1 MVSKIIK
8 EKSTIFTC
16 LISTF
21 VIGLLAH
28 AYSYFHDSF
37 SHDALGAIYAT
48 VSENN
53 WKIALGRFFVPLY
66 RTIFRGGIALPWMI
80 GVLALIWIGL
90 SVYLVA
96 KIFSITSRG
105 VIILLA
111 GIMTTNLTVTATTA
125 TFLYEL
131 DADMFAL
138 LMATLA
144 VFLWHK
150 YDRGWLIGTVF
161 VSVALGIYQ
170 AYISVTI
177 SLVMLVLIYK
187 IIHIESTKQVI
198 LRGIKSVCMLILGGI
213 LYIVSLKIVCSVTG
227 ISLADNYNG
236 LISILRLTPMEFPKL
251 IMAAYQDW
259 FSTFLHPKAM
269 YLGILLDFFDG
280 TILAFIVIS
289 TLMIAGLN
297 KHLTCFSRVMLLI
310 LGTLL
315 PLGMNV
321 SYVLSGGMVHD
332 LMRYAFWFTYLWG
345 ILLAYEIYAT
355 SNTNKGTVNSIV
367 KSSICF
373 LASIVIWNNLQASN
387 TLYLKK
393 NLEQEAALSLMTRVA
408 DRLEMLPGYVGG
420 ETPVVFVG
428 TPSNA
433 SIMPGFES
441 VSEIDGAASANV
453 LTYNTYGMYEA
464 YFSYILNSPINLAS
478 TVWSDFQTDARVAE
492 MPSFPNLQSIQKL
505 DGVVVI
511 KM

>member
-66 RTIFRGGIALPWMI
+66 RAVFRGSVALPWMI

-131 DADMFAL
+131 DVDMFAL

-150 YDRGWLIGTVF
+150 YGRGWLIGTVF

-177 SLVMLVLIYK
+177 SLVILVLICE
-187 IIHIESTKQVI
+187 IVRENPIKQVI
-198 LRGIKSVCMLILGGI
+198 LRGIRSVCMLILGGI

-236 LISILRLTPMEFPKL
+236 LVSILRLSPMEFPKL
-251 IMAAYQDW
+251 IIAAYQDW

-269 YLGILLDFFDG
+269 YLGRLLDFFNAA
-280 TILAFIVIS
+280 ILIFIGMSMVM
-289 TLMIAGLN
+289 LAGPS
-297 KHLTCFSRVMLLI
+297 KHLTCFSRMMLLV
-310 LGTLL
+310 LGALL
-315 PLGMNV
+315 PLGMNI

-345 ILLAYEIYAT
+345 ILLAYETYVT
-355 SNTNKGTVNSIV
+355 CNTNRGKVNSML

-373 LASIVIWNNLQASN
+373 LVSAVIWNNLQVSN
-387 TLYLKK
+387 ALYLKK

-428 TPSNA
+428 TPSSA

-441 VSEIDGAASANV
+441 ISEIDGAASANV
-453 LTYNTYGMYEA
+453 LTYNTCGMYEA

-478 TVWSDFQTDARVAE
+478 TVWTNFQTDARVAE
-492 MPSFPNLQSIQKL
+492 MPSFPNLESIQKL